1 MVVTIQRINL
11 AATPLSRFTM
21 KIEEVRG
28 ISPSY
33 VQCWS
38 CRNAPILDK
47 EATLGTVSAEV
58 EARLTAK
65 GTDHESRHPGHR
77 VSLFLFIQDLP
88 VEEVKS
94 ELPIVREMRAKFL
107 LGQK

>member
-1 MVVTIQRINL
+1 MQ
-11 AATPLSRFTM
+11 
-21 KIEEVRG
+21 IEEARG
-28 ISPSY
+28 ISTSY

-38 CRNAPILDK
+38 CRNSPILDK

-77 VSLFLFIQDLP
+77 VSLFLFNQDLL
-88 VEEVKS
+88 VGEIKS
-94 ELPIVREMRAKFL
+94 ELPIVRELRARFL